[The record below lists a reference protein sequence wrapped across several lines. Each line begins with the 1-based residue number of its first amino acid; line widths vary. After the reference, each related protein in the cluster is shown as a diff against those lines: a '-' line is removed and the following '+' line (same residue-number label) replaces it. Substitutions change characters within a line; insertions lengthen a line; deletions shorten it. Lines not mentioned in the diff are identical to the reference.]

1 VIKNRL
7 VRQHLAGQTICCY
20 QIFMSPSIPDS
31 NKKQGRGRR
40 PTGIGRAIGLRLYND
55 MEKQVDDWIAEQ
67 DDNPSRPEAIRRL
80 IQLGLDSW
88 ASGKTTLTPKKP
100 VRVKKPAPATN
111 AAAPKTTR
119 QRRS

>member
-1 VIKNRL
+1 
-7 VRQHLAGQTICCY
+7 
-20 QIFMSPSIPDS
+20 MSQSIPDS

-40 PTGIGRAIGLRLYND
+40 PTGIGRAIGLRLYAD

-88 ASGKTTLTPKKP
+88 AGGKTSLAPKKP
-100 VRVKKPAPATN
+100 DRAKKPAPAT
-111 AAAPKTTR
+111 KTAQAKKMR
-119 QRRS
+119 PRRP